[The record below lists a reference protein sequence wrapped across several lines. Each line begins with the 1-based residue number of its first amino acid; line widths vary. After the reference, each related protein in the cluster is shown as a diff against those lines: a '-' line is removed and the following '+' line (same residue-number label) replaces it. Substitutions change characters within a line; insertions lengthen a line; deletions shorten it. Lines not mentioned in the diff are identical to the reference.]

1 MEGYHWASVGS
12 PNETPIVTF
21 LIYPIGVLPP
31 SPPRYP
37 SPPHGRLVVWS
48 PLLCSLI
55 TPFVK
60 AWEVGGR
67 GGVGWLQ
74 RRACVPG

>member
-1 MEGYHWASVGS
+1 MEGYHCPSVGS
-12 PNETPIVTF
+12 PNETPIVTS
-21 LIYPIGVLPP
+21 LNNPIGTPLISLTPIVVLLCGL
-31 SPPRYP
+31 S
-37 SPPHGRLVVWS
+37 
-48 PLLCSLI
+48 CSLI
-55 TPFVK
+55 TPFVR